1 MSESLE
7 EVRKQIDNID
17 NQVHDLLMERASLV
31 SSVAMAKKESGMQ
44 IVQPAREARMMRR
57 LLARHKGPLPA
68 KTIIRIWREL
78 VGSVSLLQTGL
89 SVAVADDGQNNFSHW
104 DMAKNYF
111 GSAVPMKSIK
121 GYQAAISEV
130 LEGRASFAVLPWPEL
145 DQEMPWWLH
154 LFNRQNNDS
163 EQIYVIGALP
173 YEKTGADPSEVLDK
187 ALIISKMMGYMPSDD
202 DISFIGL
209 ELSSDISRA
218 RIKERVEN
226 AGFEVFNLYTG
237 NIPHNDE
244 VKVHLLQVKGFVD
257 NGSDSI
263 KKLKEGLGD
272 SCYYCHA
279 IGGYPVIPDIDKKPS
294 EQEDS
299 A

>member
-1 MSESLE
+1 MSETLE
-7 EVRKQIDNID
+7 EIRKEIDSID
-17 NQVHDLLMERASLV
+17 NQVHDLLMRRASLV

-89 SVAVADDGQNNFSHW
+89 SVAVADDGQGGFSHW

-121 GYQAAISEV
+121 GHQAAISEV
-130 LEGRASFAVLPWPEL
+130 LEDRASFAVLPWPEL

-154 LFNRQNNDS
+154 LFNRQNNDDD
-163 EQIYVIGALP
+163 QIYVIGALP
-173 YEKTGADPSEVLDK
+173 YEKTGSDPSEVLDR
-187 ALIISKMMGYMPSDD
+187 ALIISKMMGYMPSDN

-209 ELSSDISRA
+209 ELASDVSRA
-218 RIKERVEN
+218 RIKERVEKT
-226 AGFEVFNLYTG
+226 GLEVINLYSG
-237 NIPHNDE
+237 VVPHNSDI
-244 VKVHLLQVKGFVD
+244 KAHLVQVRGFVD
-257 NGSDSI
+257 NSSDLIEDI
-263 KKLKEGLGD
+263 KETLGED
-272 SCYYCHA
+272 CYYCHA
-279 IGGYPVIPDIDKKPS
+279 IGGYPVIPDIDEKTS
-294 EQEDS
+294 EQED
-299 A
+299 AA